1 MDLTRSSLLIV
12 SLFIQIVYVKSQSN
26 CNVTN
31 LIECCSIEGGK
42 QALTFIQSQP
52 VGINTEQVVKYYTDL
67 CKFRTLYEQAS
78 FIKAQYDKLSTADLT
93 TMFTTPKP
101 TQKSTIT
108 PRTTQE
114 PTISSQKPTAT
125 RTTQE
130 PTISSQKPTAT
141 RTTQEPTISS
151 QKPTATRTTQEPTIS
166 SQKPT
171 ATKTTEKSTINI
183 LRSTEKYTA
192 QIMNKTKA
200 P

>member
-52 VGINTEQVVKYYTDL
+52 IGINTEQVVKYYTDL

-78 FIKAQYDKLSTADLT
+78 FIKAQYEKLSTADLT

-108 PRTTQE
+108 PRTTQK
-114 PTISSQKPTAT
+114 PTITTQRPTITTQRPTITTQRPTITTQKPTY
-125 RTTQE
+125 
-130 PTISSQKPTAT
+130 TIL
-141 RTTQEPTISS
+141 R
-151 QKPTATRTTQEPTIS
+151 
-166 SQKPT
+166 
-171 ATKTTEKSTINI
+171 TTEKST
-183 LRSTEKYTA
+183 T
-192 QIMNKTKA
+192 QIMNRTNA

>member
-26 CNVTN
+26 CNFTN

-52 VGINTEQVVKYYTDL
+52 IGINTEQVVKYYTDL

-78 FIKAQYDKLSTADLT
+78 FIKAQYEKLSTADLT

-108 PRTTQE
+108 PRTTQK
-114 PTISSQKPTAT
+114 PTITTQRPTGT

-130 PTISSQKPTAT
+130 
-141 RTTQEPTISS
+141 TTVST
-151 QKPTATRTTQEPTIS
+151 
-166 SQKPT
+166 QKPT
-171 ATKTTEKSTINI
+171 ATKTTQETTVSTQKPTATKTTQEPTISTQKPTATKTTQKPTYTILRTTEKST
-183 LRSTEKYTA
+183 T
-192 QIMNKTKA
+192 QIMNRTNA

>member
-108 PRTTQE
+108 PRTTQK
-114 PTISSQKPTAT
+114 PTI
-125 RTTQE
+125 TTQR
-130 PTISSQKPTAT
+130 PTI
-141 RTTQEPTISS
+141 TTQRPTI
-151 QKPTATRTTQEPTIS
+151 TTQ
-166 SQKPT
+166 
-171 ATKTTEKSTINI
+171 KSTINI
-183 LRSTEKYTA
+183 LRTTEKYTT

>member
-1 MDLTRSSLLIV
+1 MDLIRSSLLIV

-26 CNVTN
+26 CTLNN
-31 LIECCSIEGGK
+31 LIECCSSEGGK

-114 PTISSQKPTAT
+114 PTIST
-125 RTTQE
+125 
-130 PTISSQKPTAT
+130 QKPTAT